1 MPKDI
6 SPIVCAIGS
15 PLLCLVVKEQTIAPR
30 YDLKRMRLSVFVPL
44 ALAVAAAVASAQQ
57 PDLIQNPAARHGASL
72 DGRWQY
78 LMDPYEAG
86 YLDFH
91 LNPIKDGGLGANRVP
106 RDKGDKYELAF
117 LPATPALEVPGD
129 WNTQKPELLWYEGS
143 VWYRREFDHPTAAA
157 GRQFLWFGAANYQAV
172 VFVNGKKVGQHEGGF
187 TPFQFEVTGM
197 LKDHANAVIVKV
209 DNQRHADAVP
219 PAMTDW
225 WNYGGLSREVRL
237 IDVPETFIEDYQVQL
252 EKGSMDRVAGW
263 VRLNGVRKR
272 QKVTIRIPEAGA
284 AFPAET
290 DDNGYARFAFPAKLS
305 LWSPESPKLY
315 DVTVEAETDRV
326 QDHIG
331 FRSITTQG
339 TKILLN
345 GKPVFLRGV
354 AIHAEAPFRSGRVFS
369 EADAR
374 TLLGW
379 AKDMGC
385 NFVRLAHYPHDAAMT
400 RLADEMGLLVWSE
413 IPVYWA
419 VQWENPAVYAKA
431 ERQLSEM
438 ISRDKNRASVVF
450 WSMAN
455 ETPLGDARTKFL
467 SSLAAKARELDGTRL
482 ITAATLPHAGAPNT
496 VVLDDPLG
504 RYLDVMGCNE
514 YIGWY
519 DGPPEKA
526 DLTSFQNTYDK
537 PLVMSEFGAEAPFGS
552 HGDETTAW
560 TEEYQAN
567 VYRHQLG
574 MLQRIPFLQGM
585 AAWILMDFR
594 CPRRFLS
601 GVQDY
606 YNRKGL
612 FSDRGEKKQAYYV
625 LRDFYESKVSH

>member
-1 MPKDI
+1 MRI
-6 SPIVCAIGS
+6 SAVFFV
-15 PLLCLVVKEQTIAPR
+15 LLAAAAPR
-30 YDLKRMRLSVFVPL
+30 
-44 ALAVAAAVASAQQ
+44 AQQ
-57 PDLIQNPAARHGASL
+57 IDLIQNASARHGVSL
-72 DGRWQY
+72 NGRWQY

-86 YLDFH
+86 YYDFH
-91 LNPIKDGGLGANRVP
+91 LNPIQDGGLGANRAP
-106 RDKGDKYELAF
+106 KDAGDKFELAF
-117 LPATPALEVPGD
+117 LPATPSLSVPGD

-143 VWYRREFDHPTAAA
+143 IWYRREFDATLAQGH
-157 GRQFLWFGAANYQAV
+157 RQFLWFGAANYQAV

-187 TPFQFEVTGM
+187 TPFQFEVTGL
-197 LKDHANAVIVKV
+197 LKEHGNAVIVKV
-209 DNQRHADAVP
+209 DDQRHPDAVP

-225 WNYGGLSREVRL
+225 WNYGGLTRDVKL
-237 IDVPETFIEDYQVQL
+237 LDVPETFIQDYQVQL
-252 EKGSMDRVAGW
+252 EKGSMSRIAGW
-263 VRLNGVRKR
+263 VRLNGVRQR
-272 QKVTIRIPEAGA
+272 QKVTVRIAEAGA
-284 AFPAET
+284 SVTVETNGEGFAPLTFPVSV
-290 DDNGYARFAFPAKLS
+290 S
-305 LWSPESPKLY
+305 LWSPENPKLY
-315 DVTVEAETDRV
+315 QVSVEAETDSV
-326 QDHIG
+326 QDRIG
-331 FRSITTQG
+331 FRSITTSG

-345 GKPVFLRGV
+345 GKEVFLKGV
-354 AIHAEAPFRSGRVFS
+354 AMHAEAPFRSGRVFS

-379 AKDMGC
+379 AKQLGC
-385 NFVRLAHYPHDAAMT
+385 NFVRLAHYPHDEAMT

-419 VQWENPAVYAKA
+419 VQWENPAVYTRA
-431 ERQLSEM
+431 EHQLAEM
-438 ISRDKNRASVVF
+438 ITRDKNRASVIF

-467 SSLAAKARELDGTRL
+467 SSLAAKARELDPTRL
-482 ITAATLPHAGAPNT
+482 ITAATLPHTAAPNT
-496 VVLDDPLG
+496 IVLDDPLG
-504 RYLDVMGCNE
+504 KFLDVMGCNE

-526 DLTSFQNTYDK
+526 DRTSFENFYNK
-537 PLVMSEFGAEAPFGS
+537 PLVMSEFGAEAPAGN
-552 HGDETTAW
+552 HGEATTAW

-567 VYRHQLG
+567 VYRHQIP

-612 FSDRGEKKQAYYV
+612 FSDRGEKKEAFYV
-625 LRDFYESKVSH
+625 LRDFYRSK

>member
-1 MPKDI
+1 
-6 SPIVCAIGS
+6 
-15 PLLCLVVKEQTIAPR
+15 
-30 YDLKRMRLSVFVPL
+30 MRISVFAFAIL
-44 ALAVAAAVASAQQ
+44 VAAGSRAQQ
-57 PDLIQNPAARHGASL
+57 MELIQNPSARQGVSL
-72 DGRWQY
+72 NGRWQA

-86 YLDFH
+86 YYDFH
-91 LNPIKDGGLGANRVP
+91 LNPMKDGGLGANRAP
-106 RDKGDKYELAF
+106 ADKGDKFELAF
-117 LPATPALEVPGD
+117 LPATPTLAVPGD

-143 VWYRREFDHPTAAA
+143 IWYRHEFDYQQPAAPH
-157 GRQFLWFGAANYQAV
+157 RQFLWFGAANYRAV
-172 VFVNGKKVGQHEGGF
+172 VFVNGRKLGEHEGGF
-187 TPFQFEVTGM
+187 TPFQFEVTGL
-197 LKDHANAVIVKV
+197 LKPHGNAVIVKV

-225 WNYGGLSREVRL
+225 WNYGGLTREVRL
-237 IDVPETFIEDYQVQL
+237 VDLPQTFIEDYQVQL
-252 EKGSMDRVAGW
+252 EKESADRVAGW
-263 VRLNGVRKR
+263 VRLNGARKR
-272 QKVTIRIPEAGA
+272 QKVAIRIAEANAGVTV
-284 AFPAET
+284 ET
-290 DDNGYARFAFPAKLS
+290 GEDGYARFAFPASLT
-305 LWSPESPKLY
+305 LWSPENPKLY
-315 DVTVEAETDRV
+315 RVAVEAETDRV
-326 QDHIG
+326 EERIG
-331 FRSITTQG
+331 FRSIAVSG

-379 AKDMGC
+379 AKEMGC
-385 NFVRLAHYPHDAAMT
+385 NFVRLAHYPHDEAMT

-419 VQWENPAVYAKA
+419 VEWENAAVYAKA
-431 ERQLSEM
+431 ERQLGEM
-438 ISRDKNRASVVF
+438 IARDRNRASVVF

-467 SSLAAKARELDGTRL
+467 SSLAAKARQLDNTRL
-482 ITAATLPHAGAPNT
+482 ITAATLPHTGAPDT
-496 VVLDDPLG
+496 IVLDDPLG
-504 RYLDVMGCNE
+504 KVLDVLGCNE

-519 DGPPEKA
+519 DGSPEKA
-526 DLTSFQNTYDK
+526 DRISFRNTYDK
-537 PLVMSEFGAEAPFGS
+537 PLVMSEFGAAAPQGN
-552 HGDETTAW
+552 HGDENTAW

-567 VYRHQLG
+567 VYRHQLP

-612 FSDRGEKKQAYYV
+612 FSERGEKKLAYYV
-625 LRDFYESKVSH
+625 LRDFYHSAVATAR

>member
-1 MPKDI
+1 
-6 SPIVCAIGS
+6 
-15 PLLCLVVKEQTIAPR
+15 
-30 YDLKRMRLSVFVPL
+30 MRISVFLAWL
-44 ALAVAAAVASAQQ
+44 ALAAAVSHAQQ
-57 PDLIQNPAARHGASL
+57 PDLIQNPSGRHGVNLNGA
-72 DGRWQY
+72 WQY
-78 LMDPYEAG
+78 LMDPYDAG
-86 YLDFH
+86 YFDFH
-91 LNPIKDGGLGANRVP
+91 LNVIKDGGLGANRQP
-106 RDKGDKYELAF
+106 ANKGDKYELAF
-117 LPATPALEVPGD
+117 QPATPSLEVPGD

-143 VWYRREFDHPTAAA
+143 IWYRREFDRPASGAPS
-157 GRQFLWFGAANYQAV
+157 RQFLWFGAANYHAV
-172 VFVNGKKVGQHEGGF
+172 VFVNGKKVGEHEGGF

-197 LKDHANAVIVKV
+197 LQEHHNAVIVKV
-209 DNQRHADAVP
+209 NDQRHADAVP
-219 PAMTDW
+219 PTMTDW
-225 WNYGGLSREVRL
+225 WNYGGLTREVRL
-237 IDVPETFIEDYQVQL
+237 VEVPDTFIQDYQVQL
-252 EKGSMDRVAGW
+252 DKTSAGRVTGW
-263 VRLNGVRKR
+263 VQMNGARKR

-284 AFPAET
+284 SFAAQT
-290 DDNGYARFAFPAKLS
+290 DDNGFARFTFPASLS

-315 DVTVEAETDRV
+315 NVAVEAETDRV
-326 QDHIG
+326 QDRIG
-331 FRSITTQG
+331 FRTILTSG

-374 TLLGW
+374 TLLTW
-379 AKDMGC
+379 AKEMGC

-419 VQWENPAVYAKA
+419 VQWENPAAYAKA
-431 ERQLSEM
+431 ERQLAEM
-438 ISRDKNRASVVF
+438 ISRDKNRASVIF

-467 SSLAAKARELDGTRL
+467 SSLAAKARELDSTRL
-482 ITAATLPHAGAPNT
+482 ITAATLPHRGADPDT

-504 RYLDVMGCNE
+504 KYLDVMGCNE

-526 DLTSFQNTYDK
+526 DRTSFQNTYDK
-537 PLVMSEFGAEAPFGS
+537 PLVMSEFGAEAPAGR

-601 GVQDY
+601 GTQDY

-612 FSDRGEKKQAYYV
+612 FSDRGEKKLAYYI
-625 LRDFYESKVSH
+625 LRDFYQSRP

>member
-1 MPKDI
+1 
-6 SPIVCAIGS
+6 
-15 PLLCLVVKEQTIAPR
+15 
-30 YDLKRMRLSVFVPL
+30 MRISVFAFVVL
-44 ALAVAAAVASAQQ
+44 AAAASRAQQ
-57 PDLIQNPAARHGASL
+57 IELIQNPSARQGVSL
-72 DGRWQY
+72 NGRWQA

-86 YLDFH
+86 YYDFH
-91 LNPIKDGGLGANRVP
+91 LNPMKDGGLGANRAP
-106 RDKGDKYELAF
+106 ADKGDKFELAF
-117 LPATPALEVPGD
+117 LPATPTLAVPGD
-129 WNTQKPELLWYEGS
+129 WNTQRPELLWYEGS
-143 VWYRREFDHPTAAA
+143 IWYRHEFDYAPPAAPH
-157 GRQFLWFGAANYQAV
+157 RQFLWFGAANYQAV
-172 VFVNGKKVGQHEGGF
+172 VFVNGRKLGQHEGGF
-187 TPFQFEVTGM
+187 TPFQFEVTGL
-197 LKDHANAVIVKV
+197 LKEHGNAVIVKV

-225 WNYGGLSREVRL
+225 WNYGGLTREVRL
-237 IDVPETFIEDYQVQL
+237 VEVPETFIEDYQAQL
-252 EKGSMDRVAGW
+252 EKGSADRVAGW
-263 VRLNGVRKR
+263 VRLNGARKR
-272 QKVTIRIPEAGA
+272 QKVAIRIAEANA
-284 AFPAET
+284 SVTVET
-290 DDNGYARFAFPAKLS
+290 GDDGYARFAFPAALS
-305 LWSPESPKLY
+305 LWSPDNPKLY
-315 DVTVEAETDRV
+315 AVSVEAETDRV
-326 QDHIG
+326 QDRIG
-331 FRSITTQG
+331 FRTIAVSG

-379 AKDMGC
+379 AKEMGC
-385 NFVRLAHYPHDAAMT
+385 NFVRLAHYPHDEAMT

-419 VQWENPAVYAKA
+419 VQWENAAVYAKA
-431 ERQLSEM
+431 ERQLGEM
-438 ISRDKNRASVVF
+438 IARDRNRASVVF

-467 SSLAAKARELDGTRL
+467 SSLAAKARELDNTRL
-482 ITAATLPHAGAPNT
+482 ITAATLPHTGAPDT
-496 VVLDDPLG
+496 IVLDDPLG
-504 RYLDVMGCNE
+504 KVLDVLGCNE

-519 DGPPEKA
+519 DGSPEKA
-526 DLTSFQNTYDK
+526 DRTSFRNTYDK
-537 PLVMSEFGAEAPFGS
+537 PLVMSEFGAAAAQGN
-552 HGDETTAW
+552 HGDENTAW

-567 VYRHQLG
+567 VYRHQLP

-612 FSDRGEKKQAYYV
+612 FSDRGEKKLAYYV
-625 LRDFYESKVSH
+625 LRDFYSSMATPR